1 LNNLES
7 SEYKLKAKEHTPYEM
22 YGLENNLD
30 IRTLEKGK
38 LLKSE
43 TQIFKKMKLMHDY
56 KMSRIL
62 SVVEKNYQGDQNY
75 LEEYFSLE

>member
-1 LNNLES
+1 MS
-7 SEYKLKAKEHTPYEM
+7 
-22 YGLENNLD
+22 GLEKNLD